1 MIQMSIEWLK
11 NFIQIENNRFMKNI
25 FLILISVFFLSGC
38 EESVISETNILLK
51 NVNIVDVENGVLLPA
66 KHVVIQGEKIVAI
79 YEEKEIVSSNSA
91 LVIDGKGKYLIPGL
105 WDMHTHFNW
114 NFKFSSPMLVA
125 NGVTGVRE
133 MWGVMDRIKEVRKRV
148 LIDDMVAPDIY
159 SAGAIIDGDP
169 PFWPNSSGVKDAE
182 TAKAEVDHQVFE
194 GVDFIK
200 VYSLLTREAYMA
212 IAEKSKERNIPFA
225 GHVPISVSIWD
236 AVASGQQSIE
246 HLDGILEGCTTN
258 EKILSAPLKERFNIK
273 WTNSLLDSFEPAML
287 DSLTNYL
294 AKSDTWLSPTLTVLR
309 NTANLDDPDLLK
321 DPRLSFMPEFI
332 RERWNPVNDFRF
344 KNSKTE
350 DFEVNRKKFELQLS
364 LLKAFEKAGVKMIVG
379 TDFPNPYCYPGFSL
393 HDEMQLMVNAGMT
406 NATTLKS
413 ATYNPALFMKKQDEF
428 GTIEVGKTAS
438 LVLLDGNPLENIGN
452 TKRISSIFL
461 RGRYLDR
468 EKLDKLLEMAKVNAA
483 KAKNPF

>member
-1 MIQMSIEWLK
+1 MSVDWCKSSIP
-11 NFIQIENNRFMKNI
+11 FENNRFMKNI
-25 FLILISVFFLSGC
+25 FLIFFSILFLGGC
-38 EESVISETNILLK
+38 EERVVMETNFILK

-66 KHVVIQGEKIVAI
+66 KNVVIQGEKIAAI
-79 YEEKEIVSSNSA
+79 YGEDDIFLSDSFRI
-91 LVIDGKGKYLIPGL
+91 IDGNGKYLIPGL

-114 NFKFSSPMLVA
+114 NFEFSSPMLVA
-125 NGVTGVRE
+125 NGVTGIRE
-133 MWGVMDRIKEVRKRV
+133 MWGDMDIIKDVRKQI
-148 LIDDMVAPDIY
+148 LIDALIAPDIY
-159 SAGAIIDGDP
+159 SAGAIVDGDP

-182 TAKAEVDHQVFE
+182 SARAEVDNQVSE

-212 IAEKSKERNIPFA
+212 IAERSNERNIPFA
-225 GHVPISVSIWD
+225 GHIPLSVSIWE

-246 HLDGILEGCTTN
+246 HLYGILEGCSGN
-258 EKILSAPLKERFNIK
+258 EKLMTPPFKKRLNIE
-273 WTNSLLDSFEPAML
+273 WTNSLMDSFEPVLL
-287 DSLTNYL
+287 DSLANYL
-294 AKSDTWLSPTLTVLR
+294 AESETWLSPTLTVLK
-309 NTANLDDPDLLK
+309 NIANLDDPDLIK
-321 DPRLSFMPEFI
+321 DPRLSFMPEYI
-332 RERWNPVNDFRF
+332 QERWNPVNDFRF
-344 KNSKTE
+344 KNSKIE

-428 GTIEVGKTAS
+428 GTVEVGKTAS

-483 KAKNPF
+483 NAKNPF

>member
-1 MIQMSIEWLK
+1 
-11 NFIQIENNRFMKNI
+11 MKNI

-38 EESVISETNILLK
+38 EENVISETNILLK

-66 KHVVIQGEKIVAI
+66 KHVAIQGEKIVAI
-79 YEEKEIVSSNSA
+79 YEEKEIVPSNSA

-148 LIDDMVAPDIY
+148 LVDDLIAPDIY

-182 TAKAEVDHQVFE
+182 MAKDEVDQQVFE

-200 VYSLLTREAYMA
+200 VYSLLTREAYIA
-212 IAEKSKERNIPFA
+212 IAERSKERNIPFA
-225 GHVPISVSIWD
+225 GHVPISISIWD
-236 AVASGQQSIE
+236 AVAAGQQSIE
-246 HLDGILEGCTTN
+246 HLDGILEGCSTN
-258 EKILSAPLKERFNIK
+258 DKILSAPLKERFNIK
-273 WTNSLLDSFEPAML
+273 WTNTLLDSFEPALL
-287 DSLTNYL
+287 DSLANYL
-294 AKSDTWLSPTLTVLR
+294 AKSETWLSPTLIVLR
-309 NTANLDDPDLLK
+309 NTANLDDPDLIK
-321 DPRLSFMPEFI
+321 DPRLAYIPEFI

-344 KNSKTE
+344 KNNKTE
-350 DFEVNRKKFELQLS
+350 YFEIGRKKFQLQLS
-364 LLKAFEKAGVKMIVG
+364 FIKALEKAGVKMIVG
-379 TDFPNPYCYPGFSL
+379 TDYPNPYCFPGFSL
-393 HDEMQLMVNAGMT
+393 HDEMQLMVKAGLT
-406 NATTLKS
+406 NAATLKC
-413 ATYNPALFMKKQDEF
+413 ATYNPALFMGKEDEF
-428 GTIEVGKTAS
+428 GTVEVGKKAS
-438 LVLLDGNPLENIGN
+438 LILLDGNPLENITN
-452 TKRISSIFL
+452 TERISSVFL

-468 EKLDKLLEMAKVNAA
+468 NKLDELLEEAKINAT

>member
-1 MIQMSIEWLK
+1 
-11 NFIQIENNRFMKNI
+11 MKNI
-25 FLILISVFFLSGC
+25 FLIFFSILFLGGC
-38 EESVISETNILLK
+38 EERVVMETHFILK

-66 KHVVIQGEKIVAI
+66 RNVVIQGEKIAAI
-79 YEEKEIVSSNSA
+79 YGEDDIFLSDSVRI
-91 LVIDGKGKYLIPGL
+91 IDGNGKYLIPGL

-114 NFKFSSPMLVA
+114 NYEFSSPMLVA

-133 MWGVMDRIKEVRKRV
+133 MWGDMDIIKDVRKQI
-148 LIDDMVAPDIY
+148 LIDALIAPDIY
-159 SAGAIIDGDP
+159 SAGAIVDGYP

-182 TAKAEVDHQVFE
+182 NAKAEVDHQVSE

-200 VYSLLTREAYMA
+200 VYSLLTRDAYMA
-212 IAEKSKERNIPFA
+212 IAERSKERNIPFA
-225 GHVPISVSIWD
+225 GHIPLSVSIWE

-246 HLDGILEGCTTN
+246 HLYGILEGCSGN
-258 EKILSAPLKERFNIK
+258 EKLLTPPFKKRLNIE
-273 WTNSLLDSFEPAML
+273 WTNSLMDSFEPVLL
-287 DSLTNYL
+287 DSLANYL
-294 AKSDTWLSPTLTVLR
+294 AESETWLSPTLTVLK
-309 NTANLDDPDLLK
+309 NIANLDDPDLIK

-332 RERWNPVNDFRF
+332 RETWNPVNDFRF

-364 LLKAFEKAGVKMIVG
+364 LLRAFEEAGVKMIVG

-428 GTIEVGKTAS
+428 GTVEVGKTAS

-483 KAKNPF
+483 IAKNPF